1 MATAQSYQANLP
13 STELPDAY
21 HVRSDGFGAT
31 GQDFASKIVKFFGG
45 SDLEQHYQN
54 LLSQNER
61 AYNQA
66 LLREQ
71 RAYEEYVRNREYERE
86 DTTYQRL
93 RKDLEAAG
101 INPLYA
107 LQGGLSG
114 TSARTGMT
122 GTSNNVHDSSA
133 ERVKSK
139 QSASGIAALLMA
151 VAKVIAM

>member
-13 STELPDAY
+13 DVHITSPQEANGPAGTGEWLKN
-21 HVRSDGFGAT
+21 FGIY
-31 GQDFASKIVKFFGG
+31 QYS
-45 SDLEQHYQN
+45 QRYQN
-54 LLSQNER
+54 ALSENER

-71 RAYEEYVRNREYERE
+71 RAYDEFVRKREFERE

-114 TSARTGMT
+114 SSARTGI
-122 GTSNNVHDSSA
+122 SSSSQNIHDSSA

-139 QSASGIAALLMA
+139 EGSTGIAALLLS
-151 VAKVIAM
+151 VAKIVATFLG